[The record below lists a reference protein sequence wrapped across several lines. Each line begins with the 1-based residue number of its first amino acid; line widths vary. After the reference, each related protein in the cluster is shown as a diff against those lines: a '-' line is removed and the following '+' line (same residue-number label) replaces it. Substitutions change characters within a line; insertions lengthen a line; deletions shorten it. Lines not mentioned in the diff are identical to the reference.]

1 MLNARILREQPVCVL
16 QFPCG
21 GSDKLAWISHGRII
35 RNGHVS
41 EAPRTGWGGCVD
53 AKYAGVVTREGR
65 IITFNTY
72 VTFYQGGTAVSSKVR
87 G

>member
-1 MLNARILREQPVCVL
+1 MLNARILREQPVRIL

-21 GSDKLAWISHGRII
+21 GGNKLAWVSHGRII
-35 RNGHVS
+35 RDGHVS
-41 EAPRTGWGGCVD
+41 ESPGAGRRGCVD

-65 IITFNTY
+65 IVTFHTD
-72 VTFYQGGTAVSSKVR
+72 VTFYQGGAAVGGKVR